1 MNTDEFEGHTEG
13 LWTLCT
19 WRDGRAEY
27 DVVRDEGLDEDNNVI
42 ASIVGKWEERKSN
55 MKLIAA
61 APELL
66 AEVKR
71 LQKILDIVQAH
82 GDAVFDTYWALHDEK
97 VCGGINENCFLCEEI
112 SKDQRE
118 PNTKDWRDYQDTD
131 GVWKPHPQL
140 EGEEE

>member
-1 MNTDEFEGHTEG
+1 MNTDDYEGHTEG

-61 APELL
+61 APDLL

-71 LQKILDIVQAH
+71 FHQIQNDPVDVLGCWYWLSENYPDIAM
-82 GDAVFDTYWALHDEK
+82 E
-97 VCGGINENCFLCEEI
+97 
-112 SKDQRE
+112 
-118 PNTKDWRDYQDTD
+118 YQDGD
-131 GVWKPHPQL
+131 GDNR
-140 EGEEE
+140 